1 MGEPFQAS
9 ISQLSFEKFINTI
22 NQDQAKDLV
31 RNINQFMKKFR
42 SRPPDNEIDSREVQ
56 EFLTSM
62 EHAFARHPL
71 WAGST
76 REDLDNA
83 VEGLEKYLMTKL
95 YDRTFGMDPLDRER
109 DAVLSRRLAA
119 LAGFVT
125 PAHLE
130 VTEQFQVPLASGEGG
145 HVVAAC
151 KELKKM
157 SLFKS
162 PRDKLVQIL
171 NCCKIINDFLTSRRA
186 GAGADD
192 FTPALIYVTI
202 KAQPEALASNMA
214 FIERYR
220 YSNRLNGESEYFFV
234 QMQGAVAFLETLS
247 PTSLAGCEAD
257 EFISHM
263 LAAGAISEGELSE
276 EQVAAQRRR
285 TAAAAA
291 AGGHVSTAKVLEATA
306 AAPVYGNPMLASRQ
320 VQQHQQHPQGLHAG
334 AVYGSGAPPP
344 PPPPPSL
351 QPSAAP
357 YPVPG
362 APSYYAAGYPPGH
375 AAVVY
380 GQPTQYYT
388 QYTAPGIPYGQQW
401 VAAPAPAAVPPPPPP
416 PPAKPAPPPP
426 AAAPLQQASQFVPL
440 PPKSVSELERDGV
453 RLVIKAE
460 AAGELRA
467 KYPYLYCTKETLTL
481 NDVSQLLV
489 LYKELVLRYETL
501 AQAVENNV
509 VKYFSDLEA
518 YQAGLRTVPP
528 GTTITTSTA
537 GSPQQPPP
545 PPPAPPSQQHHA
557 QQQEPEL
564 VSIRNPPPPPPPPAI
579 AVVAVTTTTTAAA
592 AATAINQQQPTSIQ
606 AVPQPS
612 SSPAPAPQR
621 EPLDLSQYMPSYQLE
636 MEGWPYQAKIQVAAE
651 TANADVNATAT
662 AATQQAAGAAPF
674 ASTGAFIDLLSDYT
688 PPPPPSTSPPPAA
701 EAVVDSLHPQLLQQH
716 QAPSPQPPQP
726 PLQQQQLPL
735 QLSPTASY
743 GGGDDGDDKELTP
756 PSSVRNASA
765 AELSY
770 AAESRSS
777 PPDDG
782 ALTAAIRAAVA
793 PDAAPAARYLDVAG
807 VVESTSGDTT
817 STAGAAVPFSAVDGC
832 SGGADSATGSLPFL
846 EATLSPPPPPLLA
859 VPPALSLTISE
870 AGTETMVALALPPAD
885 APIGPS
891 TCPDQQDQYQ
901 WQQHHQSE
909 HLQSL
914 TSRPPPQG
922 ADFSMEPL
930 LLDVQESQP
939 ASSGLSNE
947 RLAPLALVDVSP
959 TAAAAATSSGMEAPK
974 SPRSLATSMAAAAVQ
989 EPLPCMITY
998 SDATGITVG
1007 TDGDGKGG
1015 DSSGAVH
1022 ETEEER
1028 RARVDALLQQFLGG
1042 MGGGTVGEEQG
1053 QGGAEM
1059 PVIPA
1064 DSAAAVDAVLAI
1076 YCIGTAAEGAVT
1088 EGVTGTPAV
1097 PLTSIEAQA
1106 DADTDAN
1113 AGAESLR
1120 KKPPTL

>member
-9 ISQLSFEKFINTI
+9 VSQLSFEKFINTI

-42 SRPPDNEIDSREVQ
+42 SRPPDNETDSREVQ

-95 YDRTFGMDPLDRER
+95 YDRTFGLDPLDRER

-130 VTEQFQVPLASGEGG
+130 VSEQFQVPLASGEGG

-171 NCCKIINDFLTSRRA
+171 NCCKIINEFLTSRRA

-214 FIERYR
+214 FVERYR
-220 YSNRLNGESEYFFV
+220 HSNRLNGESEYFFV
-234 QMQGAVAFLETLS
+234 QMQGAVAFLETLT

-276 EQVAAQRRR
+276 EQIAAQRRR

-291 AGGHVSTAKVLEATA
+291 AGGHVSTAPVIEATA
-306 AAPVYGNPMLASRQ
+306 AAPVYGNPMLAPRQ

-357 YPVPG
+357 YSVPG
-362 APSYYAAGYPPGH
+362 TPSYYAAGYPPGH
-375 AAVVY
+375 TAVAY

-388 QYTAPGIPYGQQW
+388 QYAAPGIPYGQQW
-401 VAAPAPAAVPPPPPP
+401 AAAPAPAAVPPPPPP
-416 PPAKPAPPPP
+416 PPARPAPPPP
-426 AAAPLQQASQFVPL
+426 AVAPLHQASQFVPL
-440 PPKSVSELERDGV
+440 PPKSVSELERDGI

-489 LYKELVLRYETL
+489 SYKELVLRYETL

-518 YQAGLRTVPP
+518 YQAGLRTLPP
-528 GTTITTSTA
+528 GTISTASTA
-537 GSPQQPPP
+537 GSPRQPPP
-545 PPPAPPSQQHHA
+545 PPLAPPPPQQHHA
-557 QQQEPEL
+557 HQMQQEPEL
-564 VSIRNPPPPPPPPAI
+564 VSMRNLPPPPPPPPL
-579 AVVAVTTTTTAAA
+579 VAVTTMTTAAG
-592 AATAINQQQPTSIQ
+592 ATAMNQQQLASIQ

-612 SSPAPAPQR
+612 SSPAQAPAPTPQR
-621 EPLDLSQYMPSYQLE
+621 QPVDLSQYMPSYQLE
-636 MEGWPYQAKIQVAAE
+636 MEGWPYRAERQV
-651 TANADVNATAT
+651 TADVNATAT
-662 AATQQAAGAAPF
+662 AATQQAAGTAPF
-674 ASTGAFIDLLSDYT
+674 ASTGTFIDLLSDYT
-688 PPPPPSTSPPPAA
+688 PPPPPSPSPPPPPPLA
-701 EAVVDSLHPQLLQQH
+701 EAAVDSLHPQVLEQH
-716 QAPSPQPPQP
+716 QLPP
-726 PLQQQQLPL
+726 QQQQQQL
-735 QLSPTASY
+735 QLSPTPSY
-743 GGGDDGDDKELTP
+743 GGGDDGDYKKLTP
-756 PSSVRNASA
+756 LSSVRGGASA
-765 AELSY
+765 ADLSY
-770 AAESRSS
+770 AAELRSQS
-777 PPDDG
+777 PTDDG
-782 ALTAAIRAAVA
+782 ALVAAVQSA
-793 PDAAPAARYLDVAG
+793 VALEAVPAASHLKGAG
-807 VVESTSGDTT
+807 TAESSPADAT
-817 STAGAAVPFSAVDGC
+817 STAGSAVDGY
-832 SGGADSATGSLPFL
+832 SGGADSAAESLPFL
-846 EATLSPPPPPLLA
+846 EATLSSPPPPPPA
-859 VPPALSLTISE
+859 VPPALSLTMSG
-870 AGTETMVALALPPAD
+870 ARTEMMGVLPLTPAD

-891 TCPDQQDQYQ
+891 TCPDQQYQYQ
-901 WQQHHQSE
+901 RQQHHQSE
-909 HLQSL
+909 HLQLQLQPS
-914 TSRPPPQG
+914 PPPRAPG
-922 ADFSMEPL
+922 LDFSPEPL
-930 LLDVQESQP
+930 LLDLRGFQP
-939 ASSGLSNE
+939 ASSGPSDD
-947 RLAPLALVDVSP
+947 RLAPFTHVDVSP
-959 TAAAAATSSGMEAPK
+959 TAAAGAPSSVREAPK
-974 SPRSLATSMAAAAVQ
+974 SPGPPATSTAAAAVQ
-989 EPLPCMITY
+989 EPLPRTTSC
-998 SDATGITVG
+998 SNAAGIAVG
-1007 TDGDGKGG
+1007 ADGEREGSGSGG
-1015 DSSGAVH
+1015 TVH
-1022 ETEEER
+1022 ETEDER
-1028 RARVDALLQQFLGG
+1028 QARVDALLQQFLGG
-1042 MGGGTVGEEQG
+1042 LEGAGTEVRGEQG
-1053 QGGAEM
+1053 QGAAEV
-1059 PVIPA
+1059 PVMPA
-1064 DSAAAVDAVLAI
+1064 DSAEVDAVLAM
-1076 YCIGTAAEGAVT
+1076 YCAGTAAEAAAVAAVT
-1088 EGVTGTPAV
+1088 EGATAAAM
-1097 PLTSIEAQA
+1097 LTSIVPQANANA
-1106 DADTDAN
+1106 DA
-1113 AGAESLR
+1113 ESQF
-1120 KKPPTL
+1120 KKPPAL